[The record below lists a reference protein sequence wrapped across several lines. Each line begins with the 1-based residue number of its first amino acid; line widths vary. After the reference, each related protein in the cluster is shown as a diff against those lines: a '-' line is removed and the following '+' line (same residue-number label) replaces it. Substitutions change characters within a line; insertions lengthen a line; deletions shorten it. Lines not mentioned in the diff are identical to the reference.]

1 MYIKVLQRNIEP
13 KEKSRQTKLA
23 KKKRKEKKAKRK
35 EINNINSGDR
45 KDKISTSGQSLL
57 LSRLL
62 LLLDSQVYI
71 SVIIKQDQCY
81 LIDRR
86 SGGPLPWV
94 PEVFSR
100 VCRGASFRRPKGE
113 DKRGEAARKSL
124 RACLHGVGNP
134 GLVGLVSFV
143 FTLWGTHK
151 KETYPTRPGSPTP
164 CKQGLRLD
172 RNRKPR
178 MKSLWHPGQWAL

>member
-1 MYIKVLQRNIEP
+1 MGLYPRYQRFF
-13 KEKSRQTKLA
+13 LA
-23 KKKRKEKKAKRK
+23 CVGE
-35 EINNINSGDR
+35 
-45 KDKISTSGQSLL
+45 L
-57 LSRLL
+57 RL
-62 LLLDSQVYI
+62 VG
-71 SVIIKQDQCY
+71 
-81 LIDRR
+81 RR
-86 SGGPLPWV
+86 ST
-94 PEVFSR
+94 R
-100 VCRGASFRRPKGE
+100 VRPKGE

-143 FTLWGTHK
+143 FTLWGTQK

-178 MKSLWHPGQWAL
+178 MKSLWHPG

>member
-23 KKKRKEKKAKRK
+23 KKKKKRK

-45 KDKISTSGQSLL
+45 KDKISTSRQSLL

-71 SVIIKQDQCY
+71 SVMIKQDQCY

-100 VCRGASFRRPKGE
+100 LCRGAQFRRPQADTCSATGRRHARRSGEKKLKGLFTWS
-113 DKRGEAARKSL
+113 GEPRSGWFL
-124 RACLHGVGNP
+124 LFSRSGGH
-134 GLVGLVSFV
+134 
-143 FTLWGTHK
+143 TK
-151 KETYPTRPGSPTP
+151 KKPTP
-164 CKQGLRLD
+164 LD
-172 RNRKPR
+172 RGPPLHVNRV
-178 MKSLWHPGQWAL
+178 

>member
-23 KKKRKEKKAKRK
+23 KKKKRKKEAKRK
-35 EINNINSGDR
+35 ENNNINSGDR
-45 KDKISTSGQSLL
+45 KDKISTSRQSLS

-100 VCRGASFRRPKGE
+100 VCRGASFRRPQADTCSAKG
-113 DKRGEAARKSL
+113 RRHARRSGEKKLKGLFTWSGEPRSS
-124 RACLHGVGNP
+124 GVGFFCFHAL
-134 GLVGLVSFV
+134 GD
-143 FTLWGTHK
+143 TKQK
-151 KETYPTRPGSPTP
+151 KPTP
-164 CKQGLRLD
+164 LD
-172 RNRKPR
+172 RGLPLHVNRV
-178 MKSLWHPGQWAL
+178 